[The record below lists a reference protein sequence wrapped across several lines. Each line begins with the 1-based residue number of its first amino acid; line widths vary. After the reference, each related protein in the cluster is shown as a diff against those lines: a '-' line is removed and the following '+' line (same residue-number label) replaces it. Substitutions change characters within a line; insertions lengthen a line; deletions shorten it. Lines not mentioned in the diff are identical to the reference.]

1 MSVAEFSLDGL
12 ADSLICQLD
21 RSRIF
26 PPYHNDAE
34 EYVIAAHSKN
44 KIPKR
49 SPNAF
54 LLCRKNV
61 HKEAKRLGVSNMRVI
76 SKVTGILWRESTVEE
91 KEVYEDL
98 SKYIRDI
105 YVQRDNTVASSQYIS
120 NHRYMP
126 YAIPYSI
133 SSTQNMYLPPTIY
146 EPTNGMIQNNLSVDI
161 LSLMHMIQPNRV
173 QQF

>member
-1 MSVAEFSLDGL
+1 MAG
-12 ADSLICQLD
+12 DSLICQLD

-49 SPNAF
+49 SSNAF
-54 LLCRKNV
+54 LLC
-61 HKEAKRLGVSNMRVI
+61 L
-76 SKVTGILWRESTVEE
+76 TGILWRESTVEE
-91 KEVYEDL
+91 KEIYEDL

-105 YVQRDNTVASSQYIS
+105 HVQRDNSVATSHYIS

-126 YAIPYSI
+126 YAIP
-133 SSTQNMYLPPTIY
+133 
-146 EPTNGMIQNNLSVDI
+146 
-161 LSLMHMIQPNRV
+161 
-173 QQF
+173 